1 VKYLR
6 GGRSTGESRFGER
19 VLTAA
24 NALTLARLLAIP
36 VVITLLLAKKDV
48 PAAVVFVLA
57 AATDFLDG
65 RVARRRGGSGQ
76 SPLGMIL
83 DPVTDRLLLS
93 SVAAVLAIRG
103 LLPGFVVAMLVG
115 RDVLALLG
123 SIAFG
128 GKIKVNKVGKAATA
142 VLMASVAVVMYRPG
156 ITGEIMFYCG
166 FGLSIVAGVLYLGS
180 IRRHFGGAKN
190 AGSDRR

>member
-1 VKYLR
+1 VKDLR
-6 GGRSTGESRFGER
+6 GERAEESRFDAR

-24 NALTLARLLAIP
+24 KALTFARLLDIP
-36 VVITLLLAKKDV
+36 VVITFLLAEKDV

-93 SVAAVLAIRG
+93 SVAAVLALQG
-103 LLPGFVVAMLVG
+103 LLPGFVVALLVG

-123 SIAFG
+123 SLAFG
-128 GKIKVNKVGKAATA
+128 GKIKVNKVGKTATA

-156 ITGEIMFYCG
+156 ITGEVMFYFG
-166 FGLSIVAGVLYLGS
+166 FGLSLVAGVLYLSS
-180 IRRHFGGAKN
+180 IRRYFGGAKN
-190 AGSDRR
+190 AGSGRR

>member
-1 VKYLR
+1 VKDLR

-166 FGLSIVAGVLYLGS
+166 FGLSLVAGVLYLGS
-180 IRRHFGGAKN
+180 IRSHFGGAKN

>member
-1 VKYLR
+1 MKDL
-6 GGRSTGESRFGER
+6 GGGPTGESRFGER

-36 VVITLLLAKKDV
+36 VVITLLIAKKDV
-48 PAAVVFVLA
+48 PAAVVFALA

-76 SPLGMIL
+76 SPLGMIM
-83 DPVTDRLLLS
+83 DPVTDRMLLS

-115 RDVLALLG
+115 RDILALLG
-123 SIAFG
+123 SLAFG

-142 VLMASVAVVMYRPG
+142 VLMASIAVVMYRPG

-166 FGLSIVAGVLYLGS
+166 FGLSLVAGVLYLGS
-180 IRRHFGGAKN
+180 IRRHFGGGKN
-190 AGSDRR
+190 AESDRR